1 MAGNASGIRAGRAY
15 VEMGANDKLTAALEA
30 AKKKLQ
36 EFGASVQQVGT
47 SIRDAGL
54 KIAAFG
60 AAAVG
65 GAAAA
70 VAAYTKI
77 AGDFADI
84 AAQTGLSVELL
95 SEMETAVKD
104 AGGTVEGFAKS
115 AVKMQKALVD
125 AANGG
130 KETGETFARLG
141 LDVSKLMAMTPDQ
154 QFVAIADAI
163 SKVQNPSERL
173 AITLSIFGKSAAQL
187 MPVLAGGAAGIQQMR
202 AEAQRLGLSFTT
214 QTAVAADA
222 LGTQMEILKDQTLR
236 VAVAIGEA
244 LAPAASE
251 VVAVLQGA
259 VGTIINWIKQNK
271 DAVLTVAA
279 WGAGL
284 LATGAVIASIGIAIV
299 ALGAVISGLGTIIGA
314 LAAVVG
320 FLTAAWATVAGA
332 ATAAWA
338 AMTGPIGLAI
348 AGMAALVGAVLYL
361 ANGFSVV
368 GDFVGQVFGNMTDQA
383 VGAVEDIKG
392 AIGGIGDAMAAGNLQ
407 LAAEILWA
415 GLRVVWFR
423 GVTALR
429 NMWTDFTTTMAEAFT
444 VVEVSIRDGFWSMI
458 DGIASGILWV
468 VQQLAELTGIGAE
481 AAAKFK
487 ADYDARA
494 AGQSAAREQELTD
507 RIAMLEQQRGAEK
520 QANAA
525 ELEAARQELEAL
537 KAQAAEARKQ
547 ADAAKTPNLRPI
559 QDEEL
564 ALKAPDPADIP
575 KIEVD
580 QLSADIAG
588 AAMATTQAETRMR
601 SLGTFNASAAMG
613 MVGPAAA
620 VQQRIAVATQQT
632 AANTKEIIQAVKSS
646 GLVWA

>member
-15 VEMGANDKLTAALEA
+15 VEMGASDKLSAALDA

-104 AGGTVEGFAKS
+104 AGGTVEGFAKN
-115 AVKMQKALVD
+115 AVKMQKAIVD

-130 KETGETFARLG
+130 KEAGETFARLG

-173 AITLSIFGKSAAQL
+173 ALALSVFGKSAATL

-236 VAVAIGEA
+236 VAVSIGEA

-271 DAVLTVAA
+271 DAVVAVAA

-284 LATGAVIASIGIAIV
+284 LAAGAVIASIGISIV
-299 ALGAVISGLGTIIGA
+299 ALGSVISGLGTILGA
-314 LAAVVG
+314 LATVVG

-332 ATAAWA
+332 AAAAWT
-338 AMTGPIGLAI
+338 AMTGPVGLAI
-348 AGMAALVGAVLYL
+348 AGIGALVGAVFYL
-361 ANGFSVV
+361 SNGFSVV
-368 GDFVGQVFGNMTDQA
+368 GDFVGQVFGNMVTQA
-383 VGAVEDIKG
+383 VGAVADIKG

-407 LAAEILWA
+407 LAGEILWA

-429 NMWTDFTTTMAEAFT
+429 NMWTDFTTTMAQAFT
-444 VVEVSIRDGFWSMI
+444 AVEVSIRDGFWAML

-468 VQQLAELTGIGAE
+468 VEQLAELTGIGAE

-487 ADYDARA
+487 ADYDARSSD
-494 AGQSAAREQELTD
+494 QSSARQQELSD
-507 RIAMLEQQRGAEK
+507 RIAMLEEQRGAEK
-520 QANAA
+520 EANAA
-525 ELEAARQELEAL
+525 ELESARAELQAL
-537 KAQAAEARKQ
+537 REQAADARRQ
-547 ADAAKTPNLRPI
+547 ADETKSPSLRPI
-559 QDEEL
+559 MDEEL
-564 ALKAPDPADIP
+564 ALKAPDAQDIP
-575 KIEVD
+575 KLEVE

-588 AAMATTQAETRMR
+588 AAMATTQAESKMR
-601 SLGTFNASAAMG
+601 SLGTFNATAALG
-613 MVGPAAA
+613 MVGPASA
-620 VQQRIAVATQQT
+620 VQQRIATATQQT
-632 AANTKEIIQAVKSS
+632 AANTKELIQAVKAS
-646 GLVWA
+646 GIVWA